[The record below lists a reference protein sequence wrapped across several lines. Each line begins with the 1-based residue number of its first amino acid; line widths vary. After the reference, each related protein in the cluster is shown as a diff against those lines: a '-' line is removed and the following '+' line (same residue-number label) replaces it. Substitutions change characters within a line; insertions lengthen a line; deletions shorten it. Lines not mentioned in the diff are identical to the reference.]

1 MQLEEQDDNVKKR
14 QQEPD
19 ESSSTSK
26 LRTESDLALRENMNG
41 SRSSSESSTKI
52 PALSLEEQKSG
63 SKSQDVQGQ
72 KSTELA
78 RPTVTRV
85 SNDDASADLFFAP
98 KKDSNANK
106 PIPQAELPPVVRN
119 EYNNSPKSTTKEYLD
134 NRAEI
139 SPVKPTIERNDSSP
153 DSHGRGTLGAV
164 ADTMTRTTAGIGA
177 SLIHEMND
185 SNAKIA
191 TQTAMSAQKEIQ
203 SLGSESKYNIDS
215 AFTNQKQLEK
225 IQTSS
230 SALGNMLSSSR
241 ENTAPSIDKA
251 AAAAGPIA
259 EMAHIKP
266 DMQNAAIKSSDFVNR
281 ADSSPMKG
289 ELARVEGYNPAKNLD
304 GLQKGES
311 LNPFTQKTD
320 LGQKMESINNQ
331 RLDNGAGHLGDIANG
346 ALPRLEKSNS
356 EAIAKAAEAGSHL
369 ADAGS
374 KNNILEAMRSND
386 PKIAD
391 QIQRQVAEQNPR
403 VAEAGP
409 KTPADGRTNVPDNGI
424 KTTPIDSPKSIQNDN
439 IGVRNSAPENNSR
452 TSTPESVSRVQNELG
467 NKTVGENPS
476 KIVTAASES
485 GIKTAPESGNRNT
498 ADNGNRVNSADNGT
512 KAVALD
518 NSQKGGTPQQVSRPE
533 IPVKTEVTGAGHADN
548 AGKTIADTKGSGD
561 QKSAAM
567 ASKDATAI
575 STVGGKAEQGTAN
588 IAGKLDSTKVEL
600 SVKGDPSAIKLD
612 ATAASKAA
620 MANGSEL
627 HSAVQN
633 SISKL
638 DGKPLPGTVN
648 ETAKVA
654 LQGKVESQV
663 STTTGAREQAAGS
676 KEIASGLKDNSVGAK
691 DIAAGKNIATE
702 IGTTR
707 STIQNTLTGK
717 VDEHVAAGKNQ
728 ITQLD
733 GKNIANLSGI
743 RNAADSIVAGG
754 RTQANIM
761 NGAGKE
767 LGATNRADINN
778 RNDASAAQK
787 GGIIG
792 NAAIIGGRAIGNVNG
807 AAGDSALGAKGA
819 ARAIR
824 SEGGRYLTGV
834 EIGLLIAAV
843 GIAKARNDARATKP
857 GEAGAKEFNTHK
869 GFLTEKGS
877 RITEL
882 TANVRRFPGKEITLS
897 AMLAIT
903 GAAGKQNDQTQGII
917 GRSLDFNVR
926 IERSIGTQPGKT
938 SKEDL
943 IAAALFQQKESDP
956 PAEVT
961 DKKKQEEDDNLDTQ
975 LLGLLPSPALLRG
988 RRKETEQKEEKEDIV
1003 NTDDSLDLGNTA
1015 SAYRRIVKIKS
1026 EDSLV
1031 SIAER
1036 ELDDAS
1042 LAWLIADINFEQT
1055 TQHELEGKRVVE
1067 VVKGQDIHLPLE
1079 SEIAEFYNRRDG
1091 HVDPDNLVTIVVENE
1106 INRDKLDNDLKD
1118 ILGLAR

>member
-19 ESSSTSK
+19 DSSSTSK
-26 LRTESDLALRENMNG
+26 LRTESDLARRENMSN
-41 SRSSSESSTKI
+41 SRSSSENTTRI

-63 SKSQDVQGQ
+63 SKSPDAQGQ
-72 KSTELA
+72 KSTDVA
-78 RPTVTRV
+78 RPTVNRV
-85 SNDDASADLFFAP
+85 SNDDASADMFFAP
-98 KKDSNANK
+98 KKDTNANK
-106 PIPQAELPPVVRN
+106 PIPQAELPPSIKN
-119 EYNNSPKSTTKEYLD
+119 EYNNPSKSTIKEYLD
-134 NRAEI
+134 NRPEI
-139 SPVKPTIERNDSSP
+139 SPVKPTIERKDSTSP
-153 DSHGRGTLGAV
+153 ESQGRGTFGAV
-164 ADTMTRTTAGIGA
+164 VDTMTRTTAGMGA

-203 SLGSESKYNIDS
+203 SLGSESKNLDS
-215 AFTNQKQLEK
+215 FTNQKQLEK
-225 IQTSS
+225 IQSSS
-230 SALGNMLSSSR
+230 SALANMLSSR
-241 ENTAPSIDKA
+241 ENTAPPLEKA
-251 AAAAGPIA
+251 AAAAGSIA
-259 EMAHIKP
+259 ELAHVKP
-266 DMQNAAIKSSDFVNR
+266 DMQNAAIKSSDFLNR

-289 ELARVEGYNPAKNLD
+289 ELARVEGFNPAKNLD

-331 RLDNGAGHLGDIANG
+331 RLDNGAAHLGDIANG
-346 ALPRLEKSNS
+346 ALPRVEKSSS
-356 EAIAKAAEAGSHL
+356 ESIAKAAEAGSHL
-369 ADAGS
+369 ADAGN
-374 KNNILEAMRSND
+374 KNSILEAMRSND
-386 PKIAD
+386 PKISD
-391 QIQRQVAEQNPR
+391 QIQRQAAEQNPR
-403 VAEAGP
+403 VAEPGSKNSAP
-409 KTPADGRTNVPDNGI
+409 DARTNVPDNGI
-424 KTTPIDSPKSIQNDN
+424 KSPIDNPKSIQNDTSG
-439 IGVRNSAPENNSR
+439 IRNSLPPENNSR
-452 TSTPESVSRVQNELG
+452 TSNPETVSRLQNELG
-467 NKTVGENPS
+467 SKTVGENPS
-476 KIVTAASES
+476 KSVTAPSEQ
-485 GIKTAPESGNRNT
+485 IRTTPEVVNKGSTDGT
-498 ADNGNRVNSADNGT
+498 RVNSPENGTKVSSPDNGT
-512 KAVALD
+512 KAALD
-518 NSQKGGTPQQVSRPE
+518 NSQKGGIPQQVSRPE
-533 IPVKTEVTGAGHADN
+533 TAAKTEVPGHSDS
-548 AGKTIADTKGSGD
+548 AGKLIADTKGSGD
-561 QKSAAM
+561 QKSVAM
-567 ASKDATAI
+567 TSKDAAA
-575 STVGGKAEQGTAN
+575 GGKVEQGTAN
-588 IAGKLDSTKVEL
+588 IAGKLDAAKVEL

-627 HSAVQN
+627 HAAVQN

-638 DGKPLPGTVN
+638 DGKPLPGTVS
-648 ETAKVA
+648 ETAKVV

-663 STTTGAREQAAGS
+663 PTTTGARETAAGS
-676 KEIASGLKDNSVGAK
+676 KDIASGLKDNSVGAK

-707 STIQNTLTGK
+707 STIQNALTNK
-717 VDEHVAAGKNQ
+717 IDDHLAAGKNQ
-728 ITQLD
+728 LTQLD
-733 GKNIANLSGI
+733 GKNIANLSGN
-743 RNAADSIVAGG
+743 RNAADSILAGAK
-754 RTQANIM
+754 TQASIM
-761 NGAGKE
+761 NTAGKE
-767 LGATNRADINN
+767 LGATNRADING

-787 GGIIG
+787 GSIIG
-792 NAAIIGGRAIGNVNG
+792 NAAIVGGRAIGNVNG

-843 GIAKARNDARATKP
+843 GIAKARNDARAAKP

-926 IERSIGTQPGKT
+926 IERSIGNQPAKT

-975 LLGLLPSPALLRG
+975 LLGLLPSPALFRG
-988 RRKETEQKEEKEDIV
+988 RRKESEQTEEKEDIV
-1003 NTDDSLDLGNTA
+1003 NTDDTLDLTNTP
-1015 SAYRRIVKIKS
+1015 SAYRRVVKIKS
-1026 EDSLV
+1026 EESLV

-1036 ELDDAS
+1036 EFDDAS

-1055 TQHELEGKRVVE
+1055 TQHEVEGKRVVE